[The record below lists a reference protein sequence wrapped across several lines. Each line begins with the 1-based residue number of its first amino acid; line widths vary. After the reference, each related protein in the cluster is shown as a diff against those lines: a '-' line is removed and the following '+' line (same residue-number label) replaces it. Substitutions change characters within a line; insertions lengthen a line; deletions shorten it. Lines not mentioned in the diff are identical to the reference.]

1 MYLQCKSI
9 MSAVISLNDR
19 GFVAQSNQYDQSGA
33 VSEELDALSCDLLGS
48 ALDALAAG
56 VEVCVITSVEDAAG
70 TRVTNSFSEDGIE
83 ACIDEAHNY
92 IAALALEKAAR
103 PDNLDVP
110 VRYAMVYEGAVD
122 LGNDGYED
130 ALILEFA
137 EKGQQAFSAY
147 VLWQGFG
154 AGEAFQWCDPEPA
167 GEVASLL

>member
-1 MYLQCKSI
+1 M
-9 MSAVISLNDR
+9 
-19 GFVAQSNQYDQSGA
+19 AQDSQYDQSSV

-56 VEVCVITSVEDAAG
+56 VEICVITSVEDVAG

-83 ACIDEAHNY
+83 ACLDEAHNY
-92 IAALALEKAAR
+92 IAALTSEKAVR
-103 PDNLDVP
+103 PDKLGSP

-122 LGNDGYED
+122 LGNDGYKD

-137 EKGQQAFSAY
+137 EKGQRAFSAY

-167 GEVASLL
+167 GEVDSLL